1 MLVKCVQDKKQV
13 WDQFLDPCIYAYN
26 TAVHES
32 TAFTPFQLMFGRKAL
47 LPIEIDI
54 EDVDPEDLSSLEN
67 DNGEMVQ
74 ALTDQRV
81 ENLATAKENI
91 LKAQERQKLVGIS

>member
-1 MLVKCVQDKKQV
+1 MLVKCTQKKKKD
-13 WDQFLDPCIYAYN
+13 WDHFLDPCVYAYN

-47 LPIEIDI
+47 LPIEVADNIM
-54 EDVDPEDLSSLEN
+54 DPEDFNRN
-67 DNGEMVQ
+67 DDSGTIK

-81 ENLATAKENI
+81 ENLAAAKENI
-91 LKAQERQKLVGIS
+91 LKAKEKQKRVG